1 MEQPQPQLINR
12 KQFFENIK
20 RFGLISKF
28 TQLQVDSIDA
38 ILDEI
43 EALKITNKGQQ
54 AYIFATA
61 YHEAFDFTGK
71 QTGIIQRIVPIQ
83 EGGSQ
88 AYLKSLWYY
97 PNIGYGFVQVTHLEN
112 QLKVQ
117 KAIKKIKGIDID
129 VVKNPKSLL
138 DIKVSAFALVYGLKV
153 GMYRGKKLDDYIGVK
168 YDFMGARF
176 CVNGKRKK
184 TDLYADKASE
194 IATHA
199 SNFLRCL

>member
-20 RFGLISKF
+20 RFGLITKF

-61 YHEAFDFTGK
+61 YHEAFDFNGK
-71 QTGIIQRIVPIQ
+71 QTGTIQRIVPIQ

-88 AYLKSLWYY
+88 AYLKNLWYY
-97 PNIGYGFVQVTHLEN
+97 PYIGYGFVQVTHLKNYE
-112 QLKVQ
+112 KVQ
-117 KAIKKIKGIDID
+117 RAYKLIKGIDID
-129 VVKNPKSLL
+129 IVGNPKTLL
-138 DIKVSAFALVYGLKV
+138 DIKLSAFALVYGMQV
-153 GMYRGKKLDDYIGVK
+153 GMFTGKKLNDYIGVK
-168 YDFMGARF
+168 NDFRNARKI
-176 CVNGKRKK
+176 VNGM
-184 TDLYADKASE
+184 DKASE